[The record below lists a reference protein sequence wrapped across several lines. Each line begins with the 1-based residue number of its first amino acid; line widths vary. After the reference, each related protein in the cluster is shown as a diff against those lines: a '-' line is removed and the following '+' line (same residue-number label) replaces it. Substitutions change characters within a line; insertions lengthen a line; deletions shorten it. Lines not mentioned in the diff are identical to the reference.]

1 MKQSAKDYISVFRSQ
16 TICYN
21 SQMLD
26 GEQSTIPLDTPILSL
41 QQLIDF
47 LTYFPGESSVICL
60 DTQFRYLY
68 FNQNHKDSMKN
79 TWDAD
84 IELGRSLL
92 DYISNEEDSRLAKVT
107 LDHMFA
113 GENIEAFQTYGAKR
127 AAIQSNYSLLRD
139 EQGNIFGILIASTDF
154 TERRRIQ
161 QNREEAGE
169 ALENQVRTRS
179 KELQIANERLHK
191 EIAERRQFKEALQ
204 ASEEQF
210 RNAFEQSTSAILLL
224 DTELAILQTNH
235 AFTKLT
241 GYHPEES
248 LGKKLAPLLAIK
260 EDAFDDFKQISPLQ
274 VGENWNRN
282 FHIQGKSGREFEI
295 SLAISGLYQNDH
307 QLVEYLATLQN
318 ITLRRE
324 LEKAQQQFM
333 HSISHEM
340 RTPLTNL
347 VLYLDLLKKNPSKVQ
362 YLNILSEQV
371 GRLQALINGVLEIT
385 SLTLSKGTTTWSI
398 YQVQVII
405 KTAIASFRPL
415 ARRRRITFEITKTPQ
430 DMPTMTGDPGR
441 LAQALSE
448 IIKNAVNF
456 SQEGKKVTIT
466 AEEKELNGYQWV
478 TIQISDTGPGILP
491 DEVSYIFENLYRG
504 QVVERNNIPGAG
516 LGLPIAQV
524 IIKAHGG
531 QITVESTPGEGSTF
545 TVWLPTPQTLIG
557 ATTNG

>member
-1 MKQSAKDYISVFRSQ
+1 
-16 TICYN
+16 
-21 SQMLD
+21 MLD